1 MSRQLNRFFFFFF
14 SSQSDL
20 NDQALEN
27 SSEEWFMDGSSYVEV
42 GITRAGYAIVNLQ
55 QIIKTSPLPTWH
67 LCTEG

>member
-1 MSRQLNRFFFFFF
+1 
-14 SSQSDL
+14 
-20 NDQALEN
+20 
-27 SSEEWFMDGSSYVEV
+27 MDGSSYVEV